1 MEREAFAHPADEEPC
16 AAEEYE
22 ELECPVNGGIGRCVL
37 PDPFLVQLVR
47 ALVNPAGIEDD
58 EGQDP
63 EVHQDEAHS
72 PDVRQDDVGEPLA
85 RAVQREEHFPWRHH
99 DSHVCVMREE
109 DEGAEG
115 KETHGYEADEDRQF
129 PSHDD
134 AADDVHDE
142 EDQEQDRDRCQE
154 VRAQVVEGGV
164 LQSVHRVQEYVRKY
178 DYP

>member
-1 MEREAFAHPADEEPC
+1 M
-16 AAEEYE
+16 
-22 ELECPVNGGIGRCVL
+22 
-37 PDPFLVQLVR
+37 
-47 ALVNPAGIEDD
+47 
-58 EGQDP
+58 
-63 EVHQDEAHS
+63 S
-72 PDVRQDDVGEPLA
+72 
-85 RAVQREEHFPWRHH
+85 
-99 DSHVCVMREE
+99 
-109 DEGAEG
+109 
-115 KETHGYEADEDRQF
+115 QF